1 MDKAHFDEMVNCIER
16 LAADGA
22 FDGSAVYIFAHC
34 EASLTLADELMT
46 RGITPDMILDN
57 SKEKWGIEYKGVMV
71 GKPDHVLERDS
82 DKAIVLIATRF
93 YEAMRTQLLD
103 LGFKGRIV
111 KVVDYNTYSEY
122 SLTDETIARKMERV
136 RAGKEAIDAM
146 RNGKQDEFLVFCPF
160 AALGDIYFCM
170 SYLPRFMEAREVGR
184 AVVCVVGNACR
195 KVAEL
200 FDIANCRVQVFS
212 QNVLDSMV
220 QAALYYRDENA
231 FIAHQDRPYVV
242 NLHNALKVKCIPLEQ
257 IYRCGIFGLS
267 DDAVPVEPTRW
278 CEYGEC
284 ADIPEGKAVVLS
296 PYAKSVTAMPDEL
309 WEKIADKYLGKG
321 YLVYTNVVG
330 DEKPVAG
337 TMAIS
342 PDIAQMKSVVERAGI
357 FIGIRSGMCDV
368 LRTAKCRK
376 IALFPNYNYGDTKWK
391 AIDMYRLD
399 EFENNVFDG
408 DYAEVM
414 EAL

>member
-16 LAADGA
+16 FAANGA
-22 FDGSAVYIFAHC
+22 FDGSSVYIFAHC
-34 EASLTLADELMT
+34 EASLTLVDELMAREIIPT
-46 RGITPDMILDN
+46 MILDN
-57 SKEKWGIEYKGVMV
+57 SKEKWGIEYKGIVV
-71 GKPDHVLERDS
+71 EKPEYVLESDS
-82 DKAIVLIATRF
+82 EKAIVLIATRF
-93 YEAMRTQLLD
+93 YEAMRAQLID
-103 LGFKGRIV
+103 LGFKGEIV

-122 SLTDETIARKMERV
+122 SLSDDTIARKMERV
-136 RAGKEAIDAM
+136 RAGKDAIDTLRKSDA
-146 RNGKQDEFLVFCPF
+146 DAFLIFCPF
-160 AALGDIYFCM
+160 SALGDIYFCM
-170 SYLPRFMEAREVGR
+170 SYLPHYVESRGIGNV
-184 AVVCVVGNACR
+184 VVCVVGNACR

-200 FDIANCRVQVFS
+200 FDIANCRVEVFS

-242 NLHNALKVKCIPLEQ
+242 NLHKALNVKCIPLEQ

-278 CEYGEC
+278 HESGDC

-309 WEKIADKYLGKG
+309 WEKVADKYLDEG
-321 YLVYTNVVG
+321 YQVYTNVVG
-330 DEKPVAG
+330 DEKPISG
-337 TMAIS
+337 TIAIS
-342 PDIAQMKSVVERAGI
+342 PDIAEMKSVVERAGT

-376 IALFPNYNYGDTKWK
+376 IALFPDYNYGDTKWK
-391 AIDMYRLD
+391 AIDMYRLV
-399 EFENNVFDG
+399 EFENIVFDG
-408 DYAEVM
+408 DYAKVM

>member
-46 RGITPDMILDN
+46 RGIAPDMILDN

-71 GKPDHVLERDS
+71 GKPEHVLERDS

-93 YEAMRTQLLD
+93 YEAMRTQLLY

-136 RAGKEAIDAM
+136 RAGKEAIDAL
-146 RNGKQDEFLVFCPF
+146 RNGKQDEFLIFCPF

-184 AVVCVVGNACR
+184 AVVCVVGNVCR

-220 QAALYYRDENA
+220 QATLYYRDENA
-231 FIAHQDRPYVV
+231 FIAHQDRRYVEGSWTMRV
-242 NLHNALKVKCIPLEQ
+242 LKDKDKLEKQ
-257 IYRCGIFGLS
+257 WSL
-267 DDAVPVEPTRW
+267 
-278 CEYGEC
+278 
-284 ADIPEGKAVVLS
+284 
-296 PYAKSVTAMPDEL
+296 
-309 WEKIADKYLGKG
+309 EKRML
-321 YLVYTNVVG
+321 
-330 DEKPVAG
+330 
-337 TMAIS
+337 
-342 PDIAQMKSVVERAGI
+342 
-357 FIGIRSGMCDV
+357 
-368 LRTAKCRK
+368 
-376 IALFPNYNYGDTKWK
+376 
-391 AIDMYRLD
+391 
-399 EFENNVFDG
+399 
-408 DYAEVM
+408 
-414 EAL
+414 EALDVETGGKYHSVIRERLKAYTTFYVQLDDRRDEICRLLGHLEGMVIVWG